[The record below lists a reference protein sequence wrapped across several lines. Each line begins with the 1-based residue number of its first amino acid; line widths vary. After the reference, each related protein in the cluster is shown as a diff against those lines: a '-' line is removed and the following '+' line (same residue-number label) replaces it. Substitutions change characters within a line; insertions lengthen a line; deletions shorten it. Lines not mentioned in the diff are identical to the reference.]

1 MYNWVQRSEMCKI
14 ALLLASIGALHAQNY
29 SGVWCAVSGAQDCI
43 VLQQTGE
50 VLRATFQIQGE
61 SVGEGTGWA
70 RGAALALAIRRL
82 DSGLVAGF
90 AATFDRSE
98 RLTGTTLNPNG
109 TVRSSGTYART
120 GSGPSVT
127 SGGVRLSPQ
136 LGIGGYWIVLD
147 DSGNCRSS
155 ITIQQAAT
163 GEVTGLSG
171 TTSCENGRVAGAQ
184 AGAEFTWVNGTTLR
198 YKYRFTSKNSPQLND
213 GSAEIVFESTQNG
226 RLSARDTKGNT
237 GSNQIRRGTSATPVA
252 TPRPAYPSVQ
262 GGWVVIDDSGNCRST
277 LTFQQNSEGMI
288 TGFIGKTSCE
298 GGRVTGTQS
307 GSGFTWVDSNTLRY
321 DYRFT
326 SKNSANLNDG
336 SAEIVFQSESTGR
349 LNARDNRGNSGAN
362 QIRRQ

>member
-1 MYNWVQRSEMCKI
+1 M
-14 ALLLASIGALHAQNY
+14 
-29 SGVWCAVSGAQDCI
+29 
-43 VLQQTGE
+43 QQTGE

-61 SVGEGTGWA
+61 NVSEGTGWA

-90 AATFDRSE
+90 TATFDRSE

-120 GSGPSVT
+120 GSGPAVT
-127 SGGVRLSPQ
+127 SGGGRPTPR
-136 LGIGGYWIVLD
+136 LGIGGNWIVVD

-155 ITIQQAAT
+155 ISIQQAAT
-163 GEVTGLSG
+163 GEVTGLNG
-171 TTSCENGRVAGAQ
+171 TASCEKGRVEGTQ
-184 AGAEFTWVNGTTLR
+184 AGSDFIWVNSTTLR
-198 YKYRFTSKNSPQLND
+198 YKYRYTSKNSPQLND

-237 GSNQIRRGTSATPVA
+237 GSNQIHRGASATPVE
-252 TPRPAYPSVQ
+252 TPRPAFPRVH
-262 GGWVVIDDSGNCRST
+262 GNWVVIDDSGNCRST
-277 LTFQQNSEGMI
+277 ISFQQNSEGMI

-298 GGRVTGTQS
+298 GGRVTGTQA
-307 GSGFTWVDSNTLRY
+307 GSSFTWVNSNTLRY

-326 SKNSANLNDG
+326 SKNSASLNDG

-349 LNARDNRGNSGAN
+349 LNARDNRGNSGSN